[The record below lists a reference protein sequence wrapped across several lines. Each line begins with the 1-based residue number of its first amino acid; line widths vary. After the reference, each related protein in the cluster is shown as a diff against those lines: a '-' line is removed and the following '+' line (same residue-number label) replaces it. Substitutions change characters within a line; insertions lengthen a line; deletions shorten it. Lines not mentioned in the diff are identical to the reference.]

1 MIKLAPSILSAD
13 FGCLAEQLAEV
24 EKAGAHLIH
33 VDVMDGHFVPNITIG
48 PVVVEG
54 VKKHTGLP
62 LDVHLM
68 IDNPGQYIEAFR
80 TAGADIITFHAEAVF
95 DILEL
100 VNGVKAL
107 GAKVGLAISP
117 DTSVDVIQD
126 VLTEIDLLTIMSV
139 HPGFGGQKFIESSI
153 HKIETVKMLVEA
165 SSASLEIEV
174 DGGINLENAGSV
186 AAAGADILV
195 AGSSVF
201 SGNEPGLKTRKFLE
215 NLRKG

>member
-80 TAGADIITFHAEAVF
+80 TAGADIITFHTEAVF

-153 HKIETVKMLVEA
+153 HKIETVKMLVET
-165 SSASLEIEV
+165 SGASLEIEV
-174 DGGINLENAGSV
+174 DGGINLENAASV